1 MRNTKGEKTRAFI
14 VQKASRLF
22 NTRGY
27 AASSISDVM
36 AETGLKKGGIYNHF
50 ETKEDLMRGAFDFA
64 IQEMGNEYFNAIA
77 RHSSYANKLVAIV
90 DVVQRVA
97 EQELMPGGCPI
108 MNAAIEVDDTDPIL
122 REKVQMAMD
131 SLLNLLRS
139 IVREGVTSGEFN
151 ETLDVDY
158 VATVWISTL
167 EGALMLSKLYGQTK
181 PMEFARKH
189 LKDFLLYQI
198 CRS

>member
-1 MRNTKGEKTRAFI
+1 MRNTKGEKTRVFI

-64 IQEMGNEYFNAIA
+64 IQEMGNEYTNAIA

-108 MNAAIEVDDTDPIL
+108 MNAAIEADDTNPIL
-122 REKVQMAMD
+122 RERAQTAMD
-131 SLLNLLRS
+131 GLLSLVRS
-139 IVREGVTSGEFN
+139 IVRGGVTSGEFN

-181 PMEFARKH
+181 PMAYARKH
-189 LKDFLLYQI
+189 LKDFLSHQV

>member
-64 IQEMGNEYFNAIA
+64 IQEMGNEYINAIA

-122 REKVQMAMD
+122 REKAQMAMD
-131 SLLNLLRS
+131 GLLNLIRS
-139 IVREGVTSGEFN
+139 IVRGGVTSGEFN

-181 PMEFARKH
+181 PMAYARKH
-189 LKDFLLYQI
+189 LKDFLSHQI